1 MAPQLADIS
10 RHGME
15 SPPGDDRLGE
25 AIIYVANGL
34 ENDPSGRGAVKLNKV
49 LWWADFESFRE
60 RGCSV
65 TGSAYQRLSEGPAP
79 VSLLPVRKQLEKSAE
94 IKIEERSS
102 GASLP
107 EQVVCPRRSHRPVF
121 DSDDLSFLD
130 RSLAKFR
137 GWSGNKC
144 SEFSHRVSA
153 GWQSVDDGQII
164 PYETALVDTRPVT
177 DDDRAW
183 ARSAAV
189 AAGFILE

>member
-107 EQVVCPRRSHRPVF
+107 EQVVCPSRSHRPVF

-144 SEFSHRVSA
+144 SEFSHRVSG
-153 GWQSVDDGQII
+153 GWQSVEDGQII